1 MGTGF
6 GAKRLTPKMSV
17 VSRIRSTCAAM
28 ASAERYPPATKGNPP
43 ARATASVSAAVVVP
57 PAMGAAMIG
66 SSVFSKAIVT
76 VFSHPHDCGM
86 AACPL
91 PFLHPARLG
100 RRGVRARVPA
110 RLLGCWLLRDAA
122 ARASARFRGRGILV
136 APRETNVPLLR
147 HQLFACAEP

>member
-1 MGTGF
+1 
-6 GAKRLTPKMSV
+6 
-17 VSRIRSTCAAM
+17 
-28 ASAERYPPATKGNPP
+28 SAERYPPATKGNPP

-76 VFSHPHDCGM
+76 VFSHPHYCGM

-100 RRGVRARVPA
+100 RRGGRARVPA
-110 RLLGCWLLRDAA
+110 RFVGCWVLRDAA
-122 ARASARFRGRGILV
+122 ARASARLRGRGMLV
-136 APRETNVPLLR
+136 SASHTNVP
-147 HQLFACAEP
+147 HQPQQIFACAQP